1 MGSILRALRERRG
14 LTVAE
19 AAGWLG
25 LTRATIYTWEGDAKK
40 PDPASLRAA
49 MDLYGATAEERDEV
63 ARLRAFGPDSPP
75 AGAP

>member
-1 MGSILRALRERRG
+1 MGTILNALRERRG

-25 LTRATIYTWEGDAKK
+25 VTRATISTWEKEQK
-40 PDPASLRAA
+40 QPDPASLRAA
-49 MDLYGATAEERDEV
+49 MDLYRASDEERDEV